1 MITVFQRE
9 TGGFVRFSI
18 DTSIPMCMSGY
29 VDVYGPSRTVSRFYG
44 ITGSGELVVSKS
56 GLSQLAPGYYTA
68 LPQVLDYTDKRY
80 FLALD
85 DLQIIEVL
93 E

>member
-9 TGGFVRFSI
+9 TGGLLRFPI
-18 DTSIPMCMSGY
+18 DVTISAAISGY
-29 VDVYGPSRTVSRFYG
+29 VDVYGPSRTVSRFDG
-44 ITGSGELVVSKS
+44 ITTSGELIVSKS
-56 GLSQLAPGYYTA
+56 GLSQLMPGYYTM
-68 LPQVLDYTDKRY
+68 LPQILDNTDKRY